1 MRKILFIAVVMLS
14 SLCSLAQNI
23 EGMYSFMDYPI
34 STIDIQ
40 ADYSYINTFVRKVDV
55 SDGVQ
60 YYFVL
65 KAISKDNFCIRCL
78 FGEGKSCL

>member
-1 MRKILFIAVVMLS
+1 
-14 SLCSLAQNI
+14 
-23 EGMYSFMDYPI
+23 MYSFMDYPI

-65 KAISKDNFCIRCL
+65 KAISKDTHTAIMSSFVTLISYEDLKKINSAL
-78 FGEGKSCL
+78 